1 MAPQSAAL
9 VRLKLLVLSL
19 AAFMLVI
26 SVSGLVLLD
35 VYLLSVVTANRLAS
49 VNRTRSYLQPSITAC
64 IMLRNLYLIRETNSS
79 QLAASY
85 RASISHTAHNMLAI
99 NTLNFKDPPSPNVLN
114 YILSNSLEMRIPVPG
129 HSQGSVQTQ
138 QTDFLDFV
146 GQFVSSLMSAASVS
160 LSDLQAPNYDVLSV
174 NKRAVVFL

>member
-1 MAPQSAAL
+1 
-9 VRLKLLVLSL
+9 
-19 AAFMLVI
+19 
-26 SVSGLVLLD
+26 
-35 VYLLSVVTANRLAS
+35 
-49 VNRTRSYLQPSITAC
+49 
-64 IMLRNLYLIRETNSS
+64 
-79 QLAASY
+79 
-85 RASISHTAHNMLAI
+85 MLAI